1 MTEKENRLNGFHIT
15 FKLELVSWGLYNM
28 DHRLGLKLFCRK
40 IISSQL
46 WRPEVQDPCGVGL
59 VSSEDSL
66 LALELAILPALF
78 SHGLSSM
85 CFYVLISSPYLF
97 IYFDI

>member
-66 LALELAILPALF
+66 LGFQMSAFLLPLR
-78 SHGLSSM
+78 HGSPS
-85 CFYVLISSPYLF
+85 VLIHLWYLSVF
-97 IYFDI
+97 